1 MGNGQGLGSAA
12 SRAVGLDLAKAFWP
26 DMSKERCGGH
36 RRDGDAQG
44 WNQKAAALPISEKLA
59 ESL

>member
-1 MGNGQGLGSAA
+1 MEMGNGQGLGSAA

-36 RRDGDAQG
+36 RRDGDA
-44 WNQKAAALPISEKLA
+44 
-59 ESL
+59 